1 MKTSFVRLARIG
13 TLLALLVVVIGA
25 WVRLTDAGLGCPD
38 WPGCYG
44 QLVVTES
51 TRVAAEA
58 FPERPLDVGKA
69 WREMIHRYLAT
80 GLGLLCLIMA
90 ALSWANRL
98 DPEQPTRLPWVL
110 LAVVIFQGLLGMWT
124 VTLLLQPVIVLAHL
138 LGGLTTLG
146 LVFWLGEW
154 RRWLS
159 LGTGLALGTCA
170 ARGGSS
176 RPTSRRQVAPPE
188 DARAARPERAMP
200 PDVTQVASQQAVS
213 PQAASPGAASPQM
226 ARTKLRQLAQV
237 PSPWLAR
244 AGIAALL
251 ILLVQIALGGWTSAN
266 YAALACPDFPTCQTR
281 WWPPVTDFR
290 EGFVLWRELGVDYE
304 GGVLDNPARVAI
316 HFSHRLGAVA
326 ATAMLGLLGWMMVR
340 RPRLKA
346 DGIAVLG
353 ALGVQLILGAS
364 IIIYSVPLAIAVAHN
379 GVAALLLLTVLNAN
393 QRIGHFR

>member
-1 MKTSFVRLARIG
+1 MRLARIG

-44 QLVVTES
+44 QLIVTES
-51 TRVAAEA
+51 TREAAEA

-90 ALSWANRL
+90 GLAWANRR
-98 DPEQPTRLPWVL
+98 DPEQPTRLAYIL
-110 LAVVIFQGLLGMWT
+110 LALVIFQGLLGMWT
-124 VTLLLQPVIVLAHL
+124 VTLLLQPVIVMAHL
-138 LGGLTTLG
+138 LGGLATLG
-146 LVFWLGEW
+146 LLFWLGEW
-154 RRWLS
+154 RRLLS
-159 LGTGLALGTCA
+159 S
-170 ARGGSS
+170 RGGLHS
-176 RPTSRRQVAPPE
+176 PE
-188 DARAARPERAMP
+188 HEARAE
-200 PDVTQVASQQAVS
+200 
-213 PQAASPGAASPQM
+213 SPG
-226 ARTKLRQLAQV
+226 
-237 PSPWLAR
+237 LAR

-251 ILLVQIALGGWTSAN
+251 ILLLQIALGGWTSAN

-316 HFSHRLGAVA
+316 HFSHRLGAIA
-326 ATAMLGLLGWMMVR
+326 ATAILGLLGWIMLR
-340 RPRLKA
+340 RPRLRP

-364 IIIYSVPLAIAVAHN
+364 IIIYGVPLAVAVAHN
-379 GVAALLLLTVLNAN
+379 GVAALLLLAVLNAN
-393 QRIGHFR
+393 QRIGHYR